1 MISGGGGDGVPGC
14 TSNEFSAKSAEKMPL
29 RYIIILPCSESI
41 TLNTSACSP
50 LLASIYTK

>member
-1 MISGGGGDGVPGC
+1 MIFAENEDAVHGR
-14 TSNEFSAKSAEKMPL
+14 TAIEFSAKIAEKMPL

-50 LLASIYTK
+50 FSASIYTK